1 MNTKTIQTKIN
12 ENGSIFFQTNNKELK
27 PFMSFLKDLAMNRTR
42 SNYVK
47 VKGYKKS
54 FGNPAYTFEFWGA
67 NTLEEALYKE
77 SKENAIRENI
87 EDIKKWESKE
97 DTKRIIYEIWDK
109 KYHFIINEILENSQ
123 NL

>member
-12 ENGSIFFQTNNKELK
+12 ENGILFLQTNNKELK
-27 PFMSFLKDLAMNRTR
+27 PFLPFLKDLVMNRTR

-54 FGNPAYTFEFWGA
+54 FGNSAYVFEFWGA
-67 NTLEEALYKE
+67 NTLEEALFKE
-77 SKENAIRENI
+77 SRENAIRENI
-87 EDIKKWESKE
+87 EDIKKWETKE

-123 NL
+123 SL